1 MKKYIIAAAAALMAM
16 GAQAVESVAHT
27 LVITK
32 KSGETVEY
40 KFADRPVATFAGE
53 DMTITLALTGQSFA
67 YPMAQVATLT
77 VTPQTL
83 GVDDAALASTAVTFE
98 YDGTTLTCRGL
109 SAGATVALYNLGG
122 TALASTAAASDGTAT
137 IDLSNLAKGVY
148 VISAGAESF
157 KFIK

>member
-40 KFADRPVATFAGE
+40 KFADRPVATFSGD
-53 DMTITLALTGQSFA
+53 DMTITLALSGQSFA
-67 YPMAQVATLT
+67 YPVAQVATLT

-83 GVDDAALASTAVTFE
+83 GIDDTSLSS
-98 YDGTTLTCRGL
+98 TTLTFDYDGIILKCHGL
-109 SAGATVALYNLGG
+109 NAGATMSLFNLGG
-122 TALASTAAASDGTAT
+122 TMLANTAASDEGTAV
-137 IDLSNLAKGVY
+137 INLSDLAPGIY
-148 VISAGAESF
+148 VISAGSESF